1 MSICKHFTNI
11 FKDHL
16 KNEYDDYEIIFYK
29 FNYDISNFRNFKI
42 PINTDKQKIVY
53 ILFDEKELYF
63 QHSYRPFYSFVFL
76 HRDFFGGICCR
87 QVQGLCGTAVL
98 HE

>member
-29 FNYDISNFRNFKI
+29 FNYNISNFRNFKI

-53 ILFDEKELYF
+53 ILFDEKELYYLKNVDTKINK
-63 QHSYRPFYSFVFL
+63 SKLTRLFYLIF
-76 HRDFFGGICCR
+76 
-87 QVQGLCGTAVL
+87 
-98 HE
+98 

>member
-53 ILFDEKELYF
+53 ILFDENELYY
-63 QHSYRPFYSFVFL
+63 QKNVDNKINKSKLTRLFYLIF
-76 HRDFFGGICCR
+76 
-87 QVQGLCGTAVL
+87 
-98 HE
+98 

>member
-29 FNYDISNFRNFKI
+29 FNYNISNFKNFKI
-42 PINTDKQKIVY
+42 PINTDKEKIVY
-53 ILFDEKELYF
+53 ILFDENELYF
-63 QHSYRPFYSFVFL
+63 QKNVDNKINKSKLTRLFYLIF
-76 HRDFFGGICCR
+76 
-87 QVQGLCGTAVL
+87 
-98 HE
+98 

>member
-53 ILFDEKELYF
+53 ILFDEKELYY
-63 QHSYRPFYSFVFL
+63 QKNVDTKINKSKLTRLFYLIF
-76 HRDFFGGICCR
+76 
-87 QVQGLCGTAVL
+87 
-98 HE
+98 

>member
-53 ILFDEKELYF
+53 ILFDENELYY
-63 QHSYRPFYSFVFL
+63 QKNVDSKINKSKLTRLFYLIF
-76 HRDFFGGICCR
+76 
-87 QVQGLCGTAVL
+87 
-98 HE
+98 

>member
-16 KNEYDDYEIIFYK
+16 KNEYNEYEIIFYK

-53 ILFDEKELYF
+53 ILFNENELYY
-63 QHSYRPFYSFVFL
+63 QKNVDNKINKSKLTRLFYLIF
-76 HRDFFGGICCR
+76 
-87 QVQGLCGTAVL
+87 
-98 HE
+98 

>member
-16 KNEYDDYEIIFYK
+16 KNEYDEYEIIFYK
-29 FNYDISNFRNFKI
+29 FNYNISNFRNFKI

-53 ILFDEKELYF
+53 ILFDENELYY
-63 QHSYRPFYSFVFL
+63 QKNVDSKINKSKLTRLFYLIF
-76 HRDFFGGICCR
+76 
-87 QVQGLCGTAVL
+87 
-98 HE
+98 

>member
-16 KNEYDDYEIIFYK
+16 KNEYDEYEIIFYK
-29 FNYDISNFRNFKI
+29 FNYNISNFRNFKI

-53 ILFDEKELYF
+53 ILFDENELYY
-63 QHSYRPFYSFVFL
+63 QKNVDTKINKSKLTRLFYLIF
-76 HRDFFGGICCR
+76 
-87 QVQGLCGTAVL
+87 
-98 HE
+98 

>member
-16 KNEYDDYEIIFYK
+16 KNEYDEYEIIFYK
-29 FNYDISNFRNFKI
+29 FNYNITNFRNFKI

-53 ILFDEKELYF
+53 ILFDENELYY
-63 QHSYRPFYSFVFL
+63 QKNVDTKINKSKLTRLFYLIF
-76 HRDFFGGICCR
+76 
-87 QVQGLCGTAVL
+87 
-98 HE
+98 

>member
-29 FNYDISNFRNFKI
+29 IS
-42 PINTDKQKIVY
+42 
-53 ILFDEKELYF
+53 E
-63 QHSYRPFYSFVFL
+63 
-76 HRDFFGGICCR
+76 
-87 QVQGLCGTAVL
+87 GTTTESVSSPV
-98 HE
+98 